1 MMNFGYSLDKFLE
14 NEHFVDWVNNPD
26 SIYKEYWEQYFK
38 QNPQEQKN
46 AEDAIVFIK
55 QLGLAELISVRQ
67 VKETEK
73 KQIWH
78 SITSELL
85 NTKLARVHKTKKT
98 FYWIAASVIILLSSA
113 ILFKLVSSTAPT
125 TVTGQNY
132 ENMVATN
139 ANEIVNTNNT
149 GTYKIVYLSDGSI
162 INLAPGSS
170 VKHQRLFTGDKR
182 EVYLKGE
189 AFFKVSKNKAKP
201 FYVYTGNIVTRVV
214 GTSFNVSSSPQ
225 GNIIV
230 AVRTGKVMVY
240 KKGTEEHEE
249 NIKMLYPMQQCT
261 YKASSDVLNVS
272 TVADKQSLEDK
283 GIKENEG
290 NLNFEDVYMEDVFTA
305 IEKRFGVVLIYNKNE
320 FKSVYITVSVENES
334 LENMLKI
341 ICKTAGATYRIDNDF
356 VFIDKTEKM
365 P

>member
-1 MMNFGYSLDKFLE
+1 MNFDYSLDKFLE

-46 AEDAIVFIK
+46 ADEATAFIK
-55 QLGLAELISVRQ
+55 QIRWAELISVRQ

-73 KQIWH
+73 EQIWH
-78 SITSELL
+78 SISSELL
-85 NTKLARVHKTKKT
+85 NTKPVQVYKTKKI
-98 FYWIAASVIILLSSA
+98 FYWTAASIIILLGSA
-113 ILFKLVSSTAPT
+113 ILFKLNNSSTNIT
-125 TVTGQNY
+125 RQNY
-132 ENMVATN
+132 GNMAATN

-149 GTYKIVYLSDGSI
+149 DTCKIVYLSDGSI

-170 VKHQRLFTGDKR
+170 VKHQRLFTGDRR
-182 EVYLKGE
+182 EVCLKGE
-189 AFFKVSKNKAKP
+189 AFFQVSKNKKKP

-214 GTSFNVSSSPQ
+214 GTSFNVSYPSSQ
-225 GNIIV
+225 GNVIV

-240 KKGTEEHEE
+240 KKGAEEYGE

-261 YKASSDVLNVS
+261 YKASSDMLNVS
-272 TVADKQSLEDK
+272 AVVDKQSLEDK
-283 GIKENEG
+283 RIKENEG
-290 NLNFEDVYMEDVFTA
+290 NLNFEDANMENVFTT
-305 IEKRFGVVLIYNKNE
+305 IEKRFGVVLIYNKSE

-341 ICKTAGATYRIDNDF
+341 ICKTANATYKIDNDF
-356 VFIDKTEKM
+356 VFIDRSEK